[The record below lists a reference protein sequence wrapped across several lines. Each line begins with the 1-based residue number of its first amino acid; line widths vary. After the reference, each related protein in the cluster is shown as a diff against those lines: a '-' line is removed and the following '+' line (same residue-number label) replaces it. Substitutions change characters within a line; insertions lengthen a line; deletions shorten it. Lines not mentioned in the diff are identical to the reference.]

1 MHHKSNVGDGLL
13 ELVGEKQLSPPPL
26 CLCHLPILLFGHKLH
41 TFSTKATIRDIGQF
55 GTHCHRLPFTEINLV
70 KNEKLWR
77 RVLKSFIFSSVI
89 LHDAAL
95 DDVEVMK
102 TMAQNSKW

>member
-1 MHHKSNVGDGLL
+1 MLEMACWSLL
-13 ELVGEKQLSPPPL
+13 EKSSCPPPPPL
-26 CLCHLPILLFGHKLH
+26 CLCHLPILLFGPKLH

-55 GTHCHRLPFTEINLV
+55 GTHCHRLPFTKINFV
-70 KNEKLWR
+70 KNEKLWT
-77 RVLKSFIFSSVI
+77 RVLKIFISSAI

>member
-1 MHHKSNVGDGLL
+1 MLEMACWSLL
-13 ELVGEKQLSPPPL
+13 EKSSCPPPPL
-26 CLCHLPILLFGHKLH
+26 CLCHLPILLFGPKLH

-55 GTHCHRLPFTEINLV
+55 GTHCHRLPFTKINIV
-70 KNEKLWR
+70 KNEKLWT
-77 RVLKSFIFSSVI
+77 RVLKIFISSAI